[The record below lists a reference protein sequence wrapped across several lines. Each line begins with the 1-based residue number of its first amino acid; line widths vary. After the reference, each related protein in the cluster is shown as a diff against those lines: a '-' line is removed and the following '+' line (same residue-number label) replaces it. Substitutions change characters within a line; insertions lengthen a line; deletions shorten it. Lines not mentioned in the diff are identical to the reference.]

1 MSNAVPATKT
11 GSKPTNGGATS
22 VTPVVPPVA
31 TTPIQ
36 SKLDSPP
43 PADVKLPTDTKPS
56 KKALFE
62 RYYVAQS
69 NVEKAEIEASTTLKA
84 IREQYGKGPFRL
96 KDGLKTIV
104 EREVKDDNGVVLRS
118 LFFFRS
124 VGGEIQEIE

>member
-1 MSNAVPATKT
+1 MSNVVPATKT
-11 GSKPTNGGATS
+11 GSKPNNGGAAT
-22 VTPVVPPVA
+22 VTPVVPPLA
-31 TTPIQ
+31 TTLIQ

-43 PADVKLPTDTKPS
+43 PADVKLPADTKTS

-62 RYYVAQS
+62 RYYIAQS